1 MKLLAGVPAIAE
13 LLMGSNV
20 IASEP
25 YLNAQPQSKYWL
37 VLQVV
42 NRGSIS

>member
-20 IASEP
+20 IAREP
-25 YLNAQPQSKYWL
+25 YLMRNL
-37 VLQVV
+37 NL
-42 NRGSIS
+42 NTG